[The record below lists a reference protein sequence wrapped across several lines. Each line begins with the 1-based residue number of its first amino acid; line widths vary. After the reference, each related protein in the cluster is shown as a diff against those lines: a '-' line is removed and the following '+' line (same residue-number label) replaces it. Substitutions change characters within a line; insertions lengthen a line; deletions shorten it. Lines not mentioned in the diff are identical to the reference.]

1 MERRRAWLY
10 CRVGNGWDADATDY
24 LNLQKTQLEQFCQE
38 HGLTIAG
45 SAIVTGNGKREIRE
59 LVQSGIERNSFDVLA
74 VLSIWVDGIN
84 SLFTVEKLL
93 LGGTRFEKIY
103 AFEHD
108 GLTNLLFPFSGEV
121 KLNMGKL
128 VMWRLQTHEN
138 FGGTW
143 LSDYVPNRLQVPG
156 LPDVPGIRRLW
167 LFPHRPGPQGVWPIH
182 QGQ

>member
-1 MERRRAWLY
+1 M
-10 CRVGNGWDADATDY
+10 
-24 LNLQKTQLEQFCQE
+24 
-38 HGLTIAG
+38 
-45 SAIVTGNGKREIRE
+45 S
-59 LVQSGIERNSFDVLA
+59 IERIITDDLRLMRGKEGLVLQGCGGD
-74 VLSIWVDGIN
+74 LQEWLDGIN
-84 SLFTVEKLL
+84 SLFTEEKLL

>member
-74 VLSIWVDGIN
+74 VLSISRIGLDI
-84 SLFTVEKLL
+84 
-93 LGGTRFEKIY
+93 LGVAQLAETLS
-103 AFEHD
+103 EHD
-108 GLTNLLFPFSGEV
+108 KGFCFV
-121 KLNMGKL
+121 KEELCTL
-128 VMWRLQTHEN
+128 
-138 FGGTW
+138 
-143 LSDYVPNRLQVPG
+143 PG
-156 LPDVPGIRRLW
+156 LIPEYTPDPDSFYEMG
-167 LFPHRPGPQGVWPIH
+167 
-182 QGQ
+182 GQTL